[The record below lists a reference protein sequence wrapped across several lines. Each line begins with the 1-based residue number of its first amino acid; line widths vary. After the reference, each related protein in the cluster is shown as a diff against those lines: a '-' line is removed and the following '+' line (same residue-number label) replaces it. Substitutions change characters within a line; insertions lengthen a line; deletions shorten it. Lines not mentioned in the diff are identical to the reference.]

1 MEEETWARNQM
12 KLIDINVKPYVY
24 IIKKKKIPTQV
35 HNREEQAEKDIM
47 GGGFGCL

>member
-1 MEEETWARNQM
+1 M

-24 IIKKKKIPTQV
+24 VIKKKIPTQV

-47 GGGFGCL
+47 GGGSGCL